1 MRPASPIRTWRS
13 GAAGTDSDPLKAARH
28 PHLAFGGGGPQF
40 CLGSH
45 VAKLQLKAIVGE
57 LYRRL
62 PDIETV
68 GAPEYLTST
77 FINGIKRQ
85 YVRFTPES
93 G

>member
-1 MRPASPIRTWRS
+1 MFYNSANGYSSVFADPARL
-13 GAAGTDSDPLKAARH
+13 DLARKPN
-28 PHLAFGGGGPQF
+28 PHLTFGGGGPHF

-68 GAPEYLTST
+68 GEPEYLTST

-85 YVRFTPES
+85 HVRFAPS
-93 G
+93 

>member
-1 MRPASPIRTWRS
+1 MTRKPN
-13 GAAGTDSDPLKAARH
+13 
-28 PHLAFGGGGPQF
+28 PHLAFGGGGPHF

-68 GAPEYLTST
+68 GEPEYLTST

-93 G
+93 A